1 MSYRLLSD
9 ERLLKLLKD
18 SDEKALKE
26 IYLRYWKEIY
36 LAAMK
41 KVRTRNIAEEL
52 VQNLFISLW
61 NNRRTSKI
69 LQLKSYLYTAIRFQV
84 INFIRSDMIREKYT
98 LQSSMY
104 VAREDNSGESILL
117 THELSQAI
125 DSAIK
130 SLPAKSR
137 DIFRLNRIEHYTV
150 NEIARDMQLSKKTV
164 EYHITRSI
172 KTMRIFLKDFIPLF
186 LTFLSLKLR

>member
-18 SDEKALKE
+18 SDEEALKE

-164 EYHITRSI
+164 EYHITP
-172 KTMRIFLKDFIPLF
+172 FH
-186 LTFLSLKLR
+186 